1 VVQVPFTPLGPLRPL
16 KLASFEAKDYIL
28 SILDQRKLI
37 ESIHPFELL
46 SSRELDSLMSK
57 IDIAYYPKD
66 TLLISKTLTSIAF
79 YIIIKGSVNEYIDE
93 ELHNVYGEGDS
104 FDADALIYSKTEAR
118 FVVAEDL
125 ICYEIKKDDFLDL
138 MQDKRIQAYFL
149 QGFVAR
155 HQHLKE
161 YDAQSDLSPFL
172 MSKVSDIYLH
182 KACIVDAK
190 ESIID
195 ALKEMKELQ
204 AKIIIVK
211 NKADYS
217 IVTDTDLI
225 NNLLLG
231 DIQKNEAIST
241 ISSDGVV
248 SIDSSDFLFNALLL
262 MTHNAIKRVVVKD
275 EDEIVGV
282 LEEVD
287 LLSYFANHS
296 HLIAVQIDKAEN
308 VEDLKDLQE
317 DLKNLILTLQAKGV
331 KVRYITKL
339 LSTLNEKI
347 YSKLFSMC
355 VDEKLQD
362 KCALIVMG
370 SEGRGEQCIKTD
382 QDNALIIK
390 DGIDTSLF
398 IEPMQRLNTYL
409 LEIGYPKCK
418 GNVMVSNEFWRRSVQ
433 DYKHLIDSWTSS
445 LNENDLQNMSIF
457 LDAKCVSGNEELL
470 SELSDYLHYS
480 FRSRTDVLA
489 HTAKAVLSFETPL
502 SLFSSF
508 VLEKNHNNKL
518 DLKKG
523 GIFALVHG
531 VRVLSLEHNIRE
543 TNTIE
548 RIKELNNKGVID
560 KEFATELIES
570 FDTLSSI
577 RLKAM
582 LESKEVGEGNYIN
595 PKNLAK
601 NQRDLLKDSFKIINK
616 FKKFMSFHFHLEMV
630 S

>member
-1 VVQVPFTPLGPLRPL
+1 M
-16 KLASFEAKDYIL
+16 

-46 SSRELDSLMSK
+46 SSNELDSLMTK

-104 FDADALIYSKTEAR
+104 FDADALIYSKTEAK
-118 FVVAEDL
+118 FLVDEDL

-138 MQDKRIQAYFL
+138 MQNRRIQSYFL
-149 QGFVAR
+149 QDFVAR
-155 HQHLKE
+155 HQHLKD
-161 YDAQSDLSPFL
+161 YDNQSDLTPFL

-182 KACIVDAK
+182 KACIVEAK
-190 ESIID
+190 KSIFD
-195 ALKEMKELQ
+195 ALKEMKELK
-204 AKIIIVK
+204 AKVIIVQDDT
-211 NKADYS
+211 NYS
-217 IVTDTDLI
+217 IVTDTDVI
-225 NNLLLG
+225 DNVLLG
-231 DIQKNEAIST
+231 KVSVTENISN
-241 ISSDGVV
+241 ISSKGII
-248 SIDSSDFLFNALLL
+248 SIDLNDFLFNALLL
-262 MTHNAIKRVVVKD
+262 MTHETVKRVVVKD
-275 EDEIVGV
+275 KEKIIGV
-282 LEEVD
+282 LEQLD

-296 HLIAVQIDKAEN
+296 HLIAVQIDKANSVQE
-308 VEDLKDLQE
+308 LKDVQK

-339 LSTLNEKI
+339 VSTLNEKM
-347 YSKLFSMC
+347 YAKLFTMC
-355 VDEKLQD
+355 VDEELQD

-370 SEGRGEQCIKTD
+370 SEGRGEQSIKTD

-390 DGIDTSLF
+390 DGVDVSLF
-398 IEPMQRLNTYL
+398 VEPMMKLNSYL
-409 LEIGYPKCK
+409 LEIGYPKCN
-418 GNVMVSNEFWRRSVQ
+418 GNIMVSNEFWRRDVKA
-433 DYKHLIDSWTSS
+433 YKTLIDSWTSS
-445 LNENDLQNMSIF
+445 LSEDNLQNMSIF
-457 LDAKCVSGNEELL
+457 LDAKCVSGKKELL
-470 SELSDYLHYS
+470 DELTHYLHSS
-480 FRSRTDVLA
+480 FHSRDDVLA

-502 SLFSSF
+502 SMFSGF
-508 VLEKNHNNKL
+508 VLEKSHDNRL

-531 VRVLSLEHNIRE
+531 VRVLSLQYRVTE

-548 RIKELNNKGVID
+548 RIKELNNRGIID

-577 RLKAM
+577 RLKSM
-582 LESKEVGEGNYIN
+582 LDSKNIEDGNFIN
-595 PKNLAK
+595 PKELEK

-616 FKKFMSFHFHLEMV
+616 FKKFMIFHFHLEMV